1 MMKQFKNVF
10 KFELM
15 GMLKSKNM
23 IITTIVMAAI
33 ILVLTTV
40 PSFIAWFDDGE
51 DSEVAVDT
59 EVSMESEEYHLVYD
73 HAELEEELS
82 SLLGGEVYSNEEDL
96 KQAVLDEEVTAGFV
110 IHDYNNYTYISYDRS
125 LNSFEQMT
133 FEEQLRSANEQRLFE
148 QEGID
153 SAKVYEIMNTPIN
166 YENVTLGKDAGSG
179 MAIAF
184 AMIFIMY
191 MLILLYGTNVA
202 TSVAREKD
210 SRTMELLITATKPK
224 TLILGKVAAA
234 GTMGVLQVSALI
246 LTAFI
251 GFMLNQ
257 TNYPDFLIEMIQGS
271 MTVDTLLV
279 YILFSVLGYILY
291 LFIYASLGSLVSKVE
306 DVSSAVAPI
315 TFLFV
320 FAYLAATLAMQMPDN
335 TIIKVTSFIPFVSL
349 FTMPIRYMLTS
360 VPLLSVLASSAIMIV
375 TVLLFAAL
383 SIYIYRFGSLNY
395 GNKIKLKEVIKSFK
409 KQ

>member
-33 ILVLTTV
+33 ILILTTV
-40 PSFIAWFDDGE
+40 PSFIAWFGGEE

-59 EVSMESEEYHLVYD
+59 EVSMEAEEYHLVYD
-73 HAELEEELS
+73 TAELEEELS
-82 SLLGGEVYSNEEDL
+82 PLLSGKTYSDEEDL
-96 KQAVLDEEVTAGFV
+96 KQAVLDEEVEAGFV

-125 LNSFEQMT
+125 LNSFQQMT
-133 FEEQLRSANEQRLFE
+133 FEEQLKFANEQRLFE

-153 SAKVYEIMNTPIN
+153 SAKVYEIMNTPIE
-166 YENVTLGKDAGSG
+166 YDNVTLGKDAGSG

-234 GTMGVLQVSALI
+234 GTMGVLQVSTLI
-246 LTAFI
+246 LTALI
-251 GFMLNQ
+251 GFMFNQ

-375 TVLLFAAL
+375 TVILFAAL

-395 GNKIKLKEVIKSFK
+395 GNKLKLKEVIKSFK
-409 KQ
+409 R

>member
-23 IITTIVMAAI
+23 IITTIVMATI
-33 ILVLTTV
+33 ILILTTV
-40 PSFIAWFDDGE
+40 PSFIAWFGGEE
-51 DSEVAVDT
+51 DSKTAVDT
-59 EVSMESEEYHLVYD
+59 EVGMEAEEYHLVYD
-73 HAELEEELS
+73 TAELEKELS
-82 SLLGGEVYSNEEDL
+82 PLLGGKIYADEEDL
-96 KQAVLDEEVTAGFV
+96 KQAVLEEEVEAGFV

-125 LNSFEQMT
+125 LDSFKQMT
-133 FEEQLRSANEQRLFE
+133 FEEQLRLANEKRLFD

-153 SAKVYEIMNTPIN
+153 SDKVYEIINAPIE
-166 YENVTLGKDAGSG
+166 YENITLGKDAVSG

-234 GTMGVLQVSALI
+234 GTMGVLQVSVLI
-246 LTAFI
+246 LTALI
-251 GFMLNQ
+251 GFIANQ
-257 TNYPDFLIEMIQGS
+257 SNYPDFLMEMIQGS
-271 MTVDTLLV
+271 MTVDTLFV

-335 TIIKVTSFIPFVSL
+335 PIIKITSFIPFVSL

-360 VPLLSVLASSAIMIV
+360 VPLLSVLVSSAIMIV
-375 TVLLFAAL
+375 TVILFAAL

-409 KQ
+409 N